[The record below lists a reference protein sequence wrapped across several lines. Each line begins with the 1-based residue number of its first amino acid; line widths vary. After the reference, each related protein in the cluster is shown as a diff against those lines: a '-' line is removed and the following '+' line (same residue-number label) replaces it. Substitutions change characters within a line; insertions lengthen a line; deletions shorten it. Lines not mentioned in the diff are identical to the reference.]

1 MGGGA
6 DASSSI
12 VSAAAAEAPEKRR
25 SITPVP
31 VPSVALSLAPPPLVS
46 ITSLGDPVTVDL
58 LQQDDVFTTDFF
70 DLANDPALR
79 SSSFSMPSD
88 KVVVC

>member
-12 VSAAAAEAPEKRR
+12 VSAAAEPSKKRR